1 MSNFHFGH
9 IVLIILGLFFLI
21 LFPLMFFGYR
31 NGIAKRSKGNENKGC
46 WTSVFVGALSIAL
59 IVLAIIAVVA
69 FLATEMTRN

>member
-1 MSNFHFGH
+1 
-9 IVLIILGLFFLI
+9 
-21 LFPLMFFGYR
+21 MFFGYR